1 MQVAAAI
8 GIVAAIHASDL
19 FCLTQIPRLTSK
31 AFCFKQISAAT
42 QNRYALDSPEIT
54 SFFTEPADN
63 DVAMQQRFALD
74 VFSKMRITKHI
85 AQHGRVRAVPGMR
98 TLRVFRERRGAGF

>member
-1 MQVAAAI
+1 M
-8 GIVAAIHASDL
+8 
-19 FCLTQIPRLTSK
+19 PRVTGK
-31 AFCFKQISAAT
+31 AFCFKQISAAM
-42 QNRYALDSPEIT
+42 QNRYALDSPKIT
-54 SFFTEPADN
+54 SFYFRSVDN